1 MPKIQIKNL
10 NKTYGAK
17 LNQGSTQSDS
27 TGVEVLR
34 NISLTIE
41 SGEKIALVGA
51 SGSGKSTFLNLLGAL
66 DRPTSGEVI
75 YDGVSLFTK
84 TDIELAQFRN
94 NKVGFIFQFHH
105 LLPEFTALEN
115 VMMPSLINGKSEAE
129 VKEDMEEILI
139 NVGLKDRIH
148 HKPGELSGGEQQR
161 VAVARALS
169 LKPELLLADE
179 PTGNL
184 DSKTGFEVF
193 KLMSELN
200 EKLKTTLIMV
210 THNLELADT
219 FPKKLLMKDGTIV

>member
-10 NKTYGAK
+10 SKTYGAK

-34 NISLTIE
+34 NINLTIE

-94 NKVGFIFQFHH
+94 NKIGFIFQFHH

-115 VMMPSLINGKSEAE
+115 VMMPSLINGKSVAE
-129 VKEDMEEILI
+129 VKEDMEEILT

>member
-1 MPKIQIKNL
+1 MDSEIV
-10 NKTYGAK
+10 NKE
-17 LNQGSTQSDS
+17 ST
-27 TGVEVLR
+27 TVEVLR
-34 NISLTIE
+34 DINLNIE

-84 TDIELAQFRN
+84 SDMELAKFRN
-94 NKVGFIFQFHH
+94 NKIGFIFQFHH

-115 VMMPSLINGKSEAE
+115 VMMPSFINGKSISE
-129 VKEDMEEILI
+129 VKEDMEEILVT
-139 NVGLKDRIH
+139 VGLKDRLN

-184 DSKTGFEVF
+184 DSKTGREVF
-193 KLMSELN
+193 KLMSDLN
-200 EKLKTTLIMV
+200 EKIKTTLIMV
-210 THNLELADT
+210 THNDELADT
-219 FPKKLLMKDGTIV
+219 FPKKLLMKDGSIV